1 MNARPSWFCLPDG
14 GPCRVM
20 VDERLVGLRPLMDE
34 VREQRLRGR
43 PLTILDVG
51 CAEGLIAIR
60 LAKLGAAHVH
70 GIDRDRERIRRARH
84 LRGSMPC
91 SFEEGRADYYVPDR
105 VYGVV
110 MALSVLHRVV
120 NPSEAL
126 RRLVALRCDRMV
138 VLRLPDGPV
147 VVDRRSGYRPHDLDA
162 VLRDLGFRLVEQ
174 TTGPDGEFTGFWRF
188 AA

>member
-1 MNARPSWFCLPDG
+1 MNARPAWFCLPDG

-34 VREQRLRGR
+34 VREQKRRGR

-70 GIDRDRERIRRARH
+70 GIDRDRERIQRAKH

-91 SFEEGRADYYVPDR
+91 SFEWTRADYYTPPR

-110 MALSVLHRVV
+110 MALSVLHQTV

-126 RRLVALRCDRMV
+126 HRLVSLRCDRMV
-138 VLRLPDGPV
+138 VLRLPSGPV
-147 VVDRRSGYRPHDLDA
+147 VMDRRSGYRPHDLDA
-162 VLRDLGFRLVEQ
+162 VLRGLGFRLAEETQ
-174 TTGPDGEFTGFWRF
+174 GPGGEWTGFWH
-188 AA
+188 AIN